1 MKEKNKNK
9 KEIRVSLYVYISIAF
24 VIILAV
30 VMLSTVIYFSFVH
43 NYIAELYGANI
54 PVKDLVDQSL
64 IDEATINKITSGL
77 RNATIYGTFVGI
89 ALIIVV
95 ASRIIRP
102 IRSITEA
109 TKKVAAGDF
118 TVKVNTKRKDEIGN
132 LADNFNVM
140 VDELNSIDHLRKDF
154 ISNVSHELKTPIASI
169 QGFTKLLADDNI
181 SKEEKDE
188 YINIILEETARLS
201 NLSSNMIKLS
211 KFENQEIVTNQ
222 KEYKLDEQLR
232 KAIIMLEEK
241 INQKNIEVTLN
252 AEPITIIQDE
262 DLIMEIWI
270 NLLNNAVKFTKENGK
285 IEIEV
290 KEKDDFIIVE
300 IKDNGIGISKEK
312 QERIFEKFYQAEKSH
327 SSDGSGLGLAIVKR
341 IIDLVDGKIDIESE
355 EGKGTTF
362 KVFLKSDKSSNK

>member
-1 MKEKNKNK
+1 MKEKNK
-9 KEIRVSLYVYISIAF
+9 KEFRSSLYIYISVSF
-24 VIILAV
+24 LIILVV
-30 VMLSTVIYFSFVH
+30 VMLSTVVYFGFIH
-43 NYIAELYGANI
+43 NYIAEIYGTNI
-54 PVKDLVDQSL
+54 PVKDLIDQSS

-77 RNATIYGTFVGI
+77 RHASIYGTLVGI

-95 ASRIIRP
+95 AGKIIKP

-109 TKKVAAGDF
+109 TKKVASGDF
-118 TVKVNTKRKDEIGN
+118 SVKVNTKRKDEIGN
-132 LADNFNVM
+132 LADNFNIM
-140 VDELNSIDHLRKDF
+140 VDELNSIDYLRRDF
-154 ISNVSHELKTPIASI
+154 ISNISHELKTPIASI

-188 YINIILEETARLS
+188 YINIILEETTRLS

-232 KAIIMLEEK
+232 KAIIMLEK
-241 INQKNIEVTLN
+241 KLNQKNIEVTLN
-252 AEPITIIQDE
+252 AEPITIMQDE

-285 IEIEV
+285 IEIGV
-290 KEKDDFIIVE
+290 KEKDDYIMVE
-300 IKDNGIGISKEK
+300 IKDDGIGIPKEK
-312 QERIFEKFYQAEKSH
+312 QARIFEKFYQVEKSH
-327 SSDGSGLGLAIVKR
+327 SLDGSGLGLAIVKR
-341 IIDLVDGKIDIESE
+341 IIDLVEGKIDIESE

-362 KVFLKSDKSSNK
+362 KVFLKSNKNTL